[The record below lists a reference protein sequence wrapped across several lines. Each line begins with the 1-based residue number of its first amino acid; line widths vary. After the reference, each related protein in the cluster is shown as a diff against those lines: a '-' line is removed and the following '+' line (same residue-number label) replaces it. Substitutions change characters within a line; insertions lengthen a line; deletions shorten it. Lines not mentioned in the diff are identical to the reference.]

1 MLDISLLLL
10 ISTAV
15 VFLLLI
21 GILNNML
28 YKPLIGY
35 MQQRDLSI
43 KNDLQKVVQNE
54 DEIAKLNAEADQI
67 ILDAKYAAL
76 AQKEKM
82 IAQTK
87 LLIEK
92 KIEEKRL
99 ALAEDYAKFEASLYK
114 NRISLIKDLKKKAPV
129 FKAQIVAKYNTL

>member
-1 MLDISLLLL
+1 
-10 ISTAV
+10 
-15 VFLLLI
+15 
-21 GILNNML
+21 
-28 YKPLIGY
+28 

-43 KNDLQKVVQNE
+43 QNDLQQVMQNE
-54 DEIAKLNAEADQI
+54 DEIAKLNAKADQI

-92 KIEEKRL
+92 KIEEKRI
-99 ALAEDYAKFEASLYK
+99 ALAEDYAKFEKSLNE
-114 NRISLIKDLKKKAPV
+114 NRIGLIKSLNEQAPV
-129 FKAQIVAKYNTL
+129 FKAQIAAKYNTL